1 MKNIPNYLE
10 AHFTSK
16 ILNQDQVDN
25 NMRYQD
31 LMMKTATNSN
41 KSRFL
46 YLKFIFMKI

>member
-1 MKNIPNYLE
+1 MENIANYLQ

-16 ILNQDQVDN
+16 ILNQDQVDDN
-25 NMRYQD
+25 ISYQD